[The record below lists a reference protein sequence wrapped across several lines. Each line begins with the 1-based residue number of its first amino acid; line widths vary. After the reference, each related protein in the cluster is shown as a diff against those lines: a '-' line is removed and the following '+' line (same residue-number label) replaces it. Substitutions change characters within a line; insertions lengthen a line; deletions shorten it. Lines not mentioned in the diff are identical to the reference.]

1 MNRFTS
7 IRTGATA
14 AVLATTVAMAIVVA
28 IPRLAHAS
36 TATAPAYSVSQT
48 VKYGDLDL
56 NSSSDAKTLM
66 HRIRV
71 AAHNVCSI
79 NGSNAAQEL
88 CVERAVQ
95 EAAQKVKL
103 PKDGANL

>member
-1 MNRFTS
+1 MNRITS
-7 IRTGATA
+7 IRTRATA

-28 IPRLAHAS
+28 VPRLAHAG
-36 TATAPAYSVSQT
+36 TTTAPAFSASQT

-56 NSSSDAKTLM
+56 NSSADTKLLM

-79 NGSNAAQEL
+79 NKLNAAQEL

-95 EAAQKVKL
+95 DAAQKVKL
-103 PKDGANL
+103 PKTGANL

>member
-36 TATAPAYSVSQT
+36 TTTAPAFSASQT

-56 NSSSDAKTLM
+56 NSTSDTKVLM
-66 HRIRV
+66 RRIRV
-71 AAHNVCSI
+71 AAHNVCGI
-79 NGSNAAQEL
+79 NQSNAAQEL

-95 EAAQKVKL
+95 DAALKVKL
-103 PKDGANL
+103 PKSGANL